1 MPDAPDNDKSGKKS
15 NLPLGGHEVQYVL
28 VAGLIG
34 AILLLIL
41 LVIFM
46 QY

>member
-1 MPDAPDNDKSGKKS
+1 MRPTTINSGKKS
-15 NLPLGGHEVQYVL
+15 DLPIGGHEVQYVL

>member
-15 NLPLGGHEVQYVL
+15 NLPLGGYEVHHVL
-28 VAGLIG
+28 VASLIG